1 MGSVKGVVDLDTF
14 EETGEPQIQVKIDRE
29 KVARYNCNVQDVQ
42 DAVATAIGGQ
52 AFTQLL
58 DGEKRFDVVA
68 RLDRDHRRDI
78 EQIRNIAVS
87 TPDGYRIPLSQL
99 ASIRV
104 ARGAAFIYREANR
117 RFIAIKFG
125 VRDRDIGSAV
135 AEAQA
140 KVQQQVKLPEGYYT
154 LWGGEFENLQRAQ
167 ARLAIIIPITLLLI
181 FVVLYFL
188 FKKLFCAMIV
198 MLNVPLSL
206 SGAVFALYL
215 SHFHLSVSA
224 AVGFIALSGVAV
236 QNGVIMVS
244 YIDHMRESGI
254 TLQQAVMDGAL
265 IRLRPVL
272 MTAIL
277 ASIGLVP
284 AALST
289 GIGSDTQKPLAI
301 VIIGGL
307 VTATI
312 LTLIALPVLYEVTVR
327 FQQRG
332 KEAVAL
338 EEPLY

>member
-1 MGSVKGVVDLDTF
+1 
-14 EETGEPQIQVKIDRE
+14 
-29 KVARYNCNVQDVQ
+29 
-42 DAVATAIGGQ
+42 
-52 AFTQLL
+52 
-58 DGEKRFDVVA
+58 
-68 RLDRDHRRDI
+68 
-78 EQIRNIAVS
+78 
-87 TPDGYRIPLSQL
+87 
-99 ASIRV
+99 
-104 ARGAAFIYREANR
+104 
-117 RFIAIKFG
+117 
-125 VRDRDIGSAV
+125 
-135 AEAQA
+135 
-140 KVQQQVKLPEGYYT
+140 
-154 LWGGEFENLQRAQ
+154 
-167 ARLAIIIPITLLLI
+167 
-181 FVVLYFL
+181 
-188 FKKLFCAMIV
+188 

-215 SHFHLSVSA
+215 SYFHLSVSA

-254 TLQQAVMDGAL
+254 ALQQAVMDGAL